1 MLKIKGGKETLFPF
15 SFQEFAHCSGL
26 EVARNVGTRLVHD
39 EDAWRVMVRCGGR
52 ESGNGALSIFFNSMV
67 GNEFSIRFF
76 RFGKRKKPHNV
87 TQKLGIRNQYLLMQI
102 DNAMLIPIYVM

>member
-76 RFGKRKKPHNV
+76 RKKKET
-87 TQKLGIRNQYLLMQI
+87 TQCHSKAWNKESISLDADR
-102 DNAMLIPIYVM
+102 